1 MGEVITPEHWVESG
15 ASRNNRAEENRQRAT
30 EERAARQNA
39 VLDAKKDKLSKEL
52 RPKIARNLGTLVEE
66 VAKLTQR
73 SEQQTLRALFEKYDF
88 NQHPKRRRMILLKG
102 EVPPSGSEALVAML
116 PIYRSLAKVLA
127 GMNPRASLDRVSI
140 EQRYQQRL
148 VSGTTLSVDSEKNG
162 GLIDVE
168 AIGGVIDLL
177 GDATKLLKARVPRL
191 IEHFEALA
199 ISRVAPTMRSLEFG
213 GMEPRRLTPLH
224 DCGPMVGDSSDDIEE
239 GVLTLGGFEEVFYL
253 SEDEFDIEHHWP
265 STKLGQILV
274 TKTVASLNESNPD
287 LAAIA
292 KAYRD
297 HPDWELL
304 SKADKIDL
312 EGKLN
317 GAKESWLANDKRGH
331 FIDSE
336 IFKDRLGALSFALDK
351 QAIEAAESAFR
362 QHRIERRFTLH
373 LCVYPIRVSG
383 QTDFRFGL
391 YLSDATK
398 PTLWTDPLFD
408 AGWCKS
414 NVALTCW
421 QMKEFSAIRTSDVQ
435 ALDEYL
441 GTEEKWT
448 RLDWFPTTVSP
459 LNSPSA
465 INWLGGRTLDWAMS
479 DNPRG
484 DRFKEGVVVVFEP
497 TFDVPVAP
505 ASAPLATPA
514 GMIERSI
521 LHDASGDDVLSRI
534 IQDAEARIEWFDGV
548 QASWAEIHRQA
559 RAEFTQ
565 KINSAVENRDQTNQK
580 EDQA

>member
-1 MGEVITPEHWVESG
+1 MGEVITPDWGEMG
-15 ASRNNRAEENRQRAT
+15 ASRKRRVEENRQRAA

-39 VLDAKKDKLSKEL
+39 LLDAKKDKLSKDL

-73 SEQQTLRALFEKYDF
+73 SEQQTIRDLFEKFDI
-88 NQHPKRRRMILLKG
+88 NQLGKRRRLILLKG
-102 EVPPSGSEALVAML
+102 EVKPSGSEEFVATL

-127 GMNPRASLDRVSI
+127 GMNPRASLDRGSI

-148 VSGTTLSVDSEKNG
+148 VSGTTLSVDSERNG
-162 GLIDVE
+162 GLVDVE

-213 GMEPRRLTPLH
+213 GKEPPCLIPLH
-224 DCGPMVGDSSDDIEE
+224 DLDPMAGDSSHDIEE
-239 GVLTLGGFEEVFYL
+239 GVLTLVGLDEAYYL
-253 SEDEFDIEHHWP
+253 SEDEFEIEHHWP
-265 STKLGQILV
+265 STNLGQILV
-274 TKTVASLNESNPD
+274 SKNVTSLNESNPD
-287 LAAIA
+287 LATIA

-297 HPDWELL
+297 HPDWDLL

-312 EGKLN
+312 DGNNCGFQK
-317 GAKESWLANDKRGH
+317 SWRAGH
-331 FIDSE
+331 KSSHFVDSE
-336 IFKDRLGALSFALDK
+336 IYEDSLRALSLALDK
-351 QAIEAAESAFR
+351 AIEVSESAFR
-362 QHRIERRFTLH
+362 QDRIERRFTLH
-373 LCVYPIRVSG
+373 LCVYPIRVSSR
-383 QTDFRFGL
+383 TDLRFGL

-398 PTLWTDPLFD
+398 PTLWSDPLFD
-408 AGWCKS
+408 AGWSKS
-414 NVALTCW
+414 NIALTCG
-421 QMKEFSAIRTSDVQ
+421 QTKKFQAIRTSDVR

-441 GTEEKWT
+441 GTEETWS
-448 RLDWFPTTVSP
+448 RLDWFPTMVAPLESP
-459 LNSPSA
+459 AA

-479 DNPRG
+479 ENPRG
-484 DRFKEGVVVVFEP
+484 DRFKEKVVVVFEP
-497 TFDVPVAP
+497 TFNVPVEP

-565 KINSAVENRDQTNQK
+565 KINFAVENLDQTNQK